1 MGKDT
6 TDYVSEMV
14 FQSDP
19 VTVTRK
25 ARDIIV
31 TDKHWQLL
39 DYMEGHY
46 VQARRRTGVTNW
58 SILLSIRVESQMGN
72 QMVKL
77 LGETYGKGPLISSG
91 LKKKVDDEIVAPLKT
106 AVTSS

>member
-1 MGKDT
+1 MGKET

-14 FQSDP
+14 FQNDP

-31 TDKHWQLL
+31 SDKHWQLL

-46 VQARRRTGVTNW
+46 VQAKRRTGITNW
-58 SILLSIRVESQMGN
+58 SILLSIRIESQMGS
-72 QMVKL
+72 QKVTL
-77 LGETYGKGPLISSG
+77 LGETYGKGPLVSSG
-91 LKKKVDDEIVAPLKT
+91 LKKKVDQEIVAPLQTAFKT
-106 AVTSS
+106 S